1 MIALSDIERAASS
14 LTGRILRTPLIF
26 SASFSKMTGAEVYL
40 KLENLQETGSFKLR
54 GATNK
59 IRRLPPDLS
68 GAGVVAASAGNHAQG
83 VALAAKRAGLHSTLV
98 MPEWASIT
106 KQEATA
112 GYGGR
117 VVLEGQSVVDCIH
130 KAQELAAGGMQ
141 FIHPFDDPDIIAGQ
155 GTIGLEILQD
165 LPDTDM
171 VVVPV
176 GGGGLIAGI
185 ATALKALRPGVEV
198 VGVQASACPSAM
210 RALESGQPV
219 RVDAVRSLADGITVK
234 QVGGMPFEIMRR
246 LVDHWVLVEEDE
258 IATAIVTLLERKR
271 ILAEGAGA
279 VGMAALMHGLRARAA
294 GRRVVLVVS
303 GGNVDSPL
311 LDRIIRQGLFRS
323 GRYMRFSVTLSD
335 SPGSLHRMLGTVA
348 ELKANVLHIHH
359 DRGGASLPIHLTRV
373 MLEVETRGPRHIE
386 DLLEALGKAGY
397 VVQTC

>member
-1 MIALSDIERAASS
+1 MISLSDIERAASN
-14 LTGRILRTPLIF
+14 LTGWILRTPLIY

-59 IRRLPPDLS
+59 IRLLSSRLS

-83 VALAAKRAGLHSTLV
+83 VALAARRAGLESTIV

-117 VVLEGQSVVDCIH
+117 VVLEGQSVGDCIER
-130 KAQELAAGGMQ
+130 ARELAAGGMH

-185 ATALKALRPGVEV
+185 ATAVKALRPDTEI
-198 VGVQASACPSAM
+198 VGVQAAACPSAM
-210 RALESGQPV
+210 RALDSGRPV
-219 RVDAVRSLADGITVK
+219 RVDAQRSLADGITVK
-234 QVGGMPFEIMRR
+234 QLGEIPFGIIRR
-246 LVDHWVLVEEDE
+246 LVNHVALVEEDE
-258 IATAIVTLLERKR
+258 IAMAVLTLLERKR

-311 LDRIIRQGLFRS
+311 LDRVIRQGLFRR

-348 ELKANVLHIHH
+348 SQKANVLHIHH
-359 DRGGASLPIHLTRV
+359 DRGGTNLPVHMTRV
-373 MLEVETRGPRHIE
+373 TLEVETRGPKHIQ
-386 DLLEALGKAGY
+386 DLLEALGQAGY
-397 VVQTC
+397 VVQPC